1 MMQSTTPT
9 LAVVEKTQFKAYG
22 RPLAEI
28 TADLAKPVPQR
39 FLAQRKQGKQ
49 ELTYIPWHHVNRLL
63 DYYAP
68 GWEGEVTK
76 IVCTSDRIFVTYRLT
91 IHAAEGAFSREATGT
106 EVLKEEYFDKVSGTT
121 KIRELAYGDSSSNA
135 ESMAFRR
142 SAARFGLGLSLYLK
156 D

>member
-1 MMQSTTPT
+1 MQSTSTPALT
-9 LAVVEKTQFKAYG
+9 VVEKAQFKPYG

-76 IVCTSDRIFVTYRLT
+76 IICTEDRVFVTYRLT

-106 EVLKEEYFDKVSGTT
+106 ELLNCSS
-121 KIRELAYGDSSSNA
+121 YGDPTSNA
-135 ESMAFRR
+135 ESMSFRR
-142 SAARFGLGLSLYLK
+142 AAARFGLGLQRFS
-156 D
+156 DE